1 MARISTYEKDLNINP
16 DDKWIGTDADF
27 LDATKNFTAGAVA
40 TWIAQFN
47 YVDNPFPRYTYK
59 DMTIPAN
66 IAAGRECGTISQDPA
81 VAGVIPFS
89 TLTNFMLSIYQ
100 KNRCT
105 VDISGY
111 YTAPLVG
118 STVIIT
124 KCTDMST
131 WGIFTWVS
139 AQVDPIETSFFDIQ
153 VTYIAGNGGFEND
166 QDYFISLLDY
176 GTNVPG
182 DKNHVATLTPAAS
195 TFNVNHGL
203 NKFSSVTIV
212 DPNEEIVEAHVD
224 YTSANSV
231 TITFSEVVNNYKAI
245 FN

>member
-166 QDYFISLLDY
+166 QDS
-176 GTNVPG
+176 
-182 DKNHVATLTPAAS
+182 
-195 TFNVNHGL
+195 FNVNHGL

-231 TITFSEVVNNYKAI
+231 TITFSEVVNNYKAF